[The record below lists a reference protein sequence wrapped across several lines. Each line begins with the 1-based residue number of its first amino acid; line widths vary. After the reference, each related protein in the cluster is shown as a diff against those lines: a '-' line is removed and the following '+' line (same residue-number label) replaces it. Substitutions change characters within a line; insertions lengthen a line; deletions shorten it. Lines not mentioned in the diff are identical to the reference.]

1 MKKEHSSRWR
11 KLDNAAQAFPAAT
24 GKKDTRVFRFY
35 CQLKEDI
42 QADLLQKALEQ
53 TMEHYPVF
61 SMVLR
66 KGLFWFY
73 LEQRDLPA
81 KVEEEKRPPCS
92 EIYVPDHKTLLFQVS
107 YYKTRIN
114 FEVFHALTD
123 GTGAMLFLKEL
134 VSNYLIL
141 CHPEEIFSKVS
152 EDMLTETDFE
162 EDSFSQYYTGKKSE
176 KEKSRPAYQIKGEYL
191 EQEEMEVTEILL
203 SAEAVHKCAKAH
215 GVSVTAYLAA
225 ALVYAVYEEI
235 PKSRLKKPVS
245 LMVPANLRNFF
256 PSASMT
262 NFWSWIEIACD
273 LGPEASFE
281 DALQITG
288 AAMQKEAL
296 KQEISTRMN
305 DLVRIERN
313 PVLRA
318 VPLYREIYS
327 PERNVVQALADRIE
341 PGDIVVSE
349 NINVFGPLMMTADA
363 GDYYFYN
370 PGWWQVD
377 VAYEAFAP
385 ALRGCVHDLSEIGTL
400 GGRVW
405 IIGENGRCDIYDGL
419 QAAFGGLREVGRGE
433 VYQPYHALDFD
444 WTLYEVDP
452 PQA

>member
-1 MKKEHSSRWR
+1 
-11 KLDNAAQAFPAAT
+11 
-24 GKKDTRVFRFY
+24 
-35 CQLKEDI
+35 
-42 QADLLQKALEQ
+42 
-53 TMEHYPVF
+53 
-61 SMVLR
+61 
-66 KGLFWFY
+66 
-73 LEQRDLPA
+73 
-81 KVEEEKRPPCS
+81 
-92 EIYVPDHKTLLFQVS
+92 
-107 YYKTRIN
+107 
-114 FEVFHALTD
+114 
-123 GTGAMLFLKEL
+123 MLFLKEL

-318 VPLYREIYS
+318 VPLEIK
-327 PERNVVQALADRIE
+327 NLAL
-341 PGDIVVSE
+341 
-349 NINVFGPLMMTADA
+349 MA
-363 GDYYFYN
+363 GT
-370 PGWWQVD
+370 
-377 VAYEAFAP
+377 
-385 ALRGCVHDLSEIGTL
+385 TL
-400 GGRVW
+400 GGRSITTVYSN
-405 IIGENGRCDIYDGL
+405 IGRIQMPPEYETYIERFGFFTSTDKVQMCSCSYGDSMVLGITSKIADSNIERNLMHLLQKEGIACEQEENDFPGQKEQPHGTVKLGL
-419 QAAFGGLREVGRGE
+419 KIFSFTCIAAVVLCWMMNFLATPQMWWAGYATAGVFCAWLLIRVG
-433 VYQPYHALDFD
+433 YQKRKNPLK
-444 WTLYEVDP
+444 TVCGN
-452 PQA
+452 